1 MIKKTE
7 FMKACLCRLIFVLFY
22 MLTIKS
28 YIPEIFGSTWFI
40 VTNFTLFSVSCG
52 YLSTIGMNFGAD
64 ETTENQSLAGS
75 IMGFYLTL
83 GICLG
88 SAIALIFLSN

>member
-1 MIKKTE
+1 MIKKPQ
-7 FMKACLCRLIFVLFY
+7 FMTACFCRFIFVVFY
-22 MLTIKS
+22 MLTFKT
-28 YIPEIFGSTWFI
+28 YKPEIFGSNWFI

-64 ETTENQSLAGS
+64 ETTKNQSLAGS
-75 IMGFYLTL
+75 IMGFHLTF